1 MKCNISKK
9 MRKIPQ
15 NTEGVFTACLALN
28 TPSLLLVRC
37 FTLYFQSISQGFAP
51 LFRTMKK
58 VLPML

>member
-28 TPSLLLVRC
+28 TPSLLLLC
-37 FTLYFQSISQGFAP
+37 FLRFIFKAFHKDLH
-51 LFRTMKK
+51 LFFGQ
-58 VLPML
+58 